1 MKFFTEVRMLRNIV
15 RCSVASLFG
24 LLAACAMITVNV
36 YFPEKDVKQAYKSL
50 DEMLLKQ
57 GGETKQPLGEQPAGG
72 QPAVEPPAGTQTPGP
87 VEKKEEV
94 KPQSRLWNGETGLS
108 LISVAFA
115 AENIA
120 DQLAVETS
128 SMPEVL
134 KAYEEIKASIPQ
146 LNALRDSGAVGENKQ
161 GLISIR
167 DQSKMGGN
175 EALVKS
181 VNENRK
187 VVITGMAKAIL
198 KINKQPESKAA
209 LNQVMGK
216 AAAIFA
222 DVRQEKA
229 KPGWWIE
236 LPNGRWVQK

>member
-1 MKFFTEVRMLRNIV
+1 MLRNIV
-15 RCSVASLFG
+15 KLSVASFCG
-24 LLAACAMITVNV
+24 LLAACAVITVNV

-57 GGETKQPLGEQPAGG
+57 GGDTKKPADGQPAEGQTPEAQPPATQPAGEQP
-72 QPAVEPPAGTQTPGP
+72 PGTE
-87 VEKKEEV
+87 EKKPPEEV
-94 KPQSRLWNGETGLS
+94 KPQSSLS
-108 LISVAFA
+108 GTRFDFSLVSVANA

-120 DQLAVETS
+120 DELAVEMS
-128 SMPEVL
+128 SMPEVI
-134 KAYEEIKASIPQ
+134 KAYADIKANISK

-167 DQSKMGGN
+167 DKGKLGDN
-175 EALVKS
+175 EAFVKA
-181 VNENRK
+181 VNESRK

-198 KINKQPESKAA
+198 KVNKQPETKAGM
-209 LNQVMGK
+209 NQVLGK
-216 AAAIFA
+216 AAAMFA

-236 LPNGRWVQK
+236 LANGRWVQK

>member
-1 MKFFTEVRMLRNIV
+1 MLRNIV
-15 RCSVASLFG
+15 KCSVASLFG

-57 GGETKQPLGEQPAGG
+57 GGDTKQPTGEQPAGE
-72 QPAVEPPAGTQTPGP
+72 QPPGP
-87 VEKKEEV
+87 VEKKDEV

-108 LISVAFA
+108 LVSVAFA

-120 DQLAVETS
+120 DELAVETS

-134 KAYEEIKASIPQ
+134 KAYEDIKASIPQ
-146 LNALRDSGAVGENKQ
+146 LNSLRDSGAVGENKQ

-167 DQSKMGGN
+167 DQNKLGGN
-175 EALVKS
+175 EALVKA
-181 VNENRK
+181 VNESRK

-198 KINKQPESKAA
+198 KINKQPEDKAA
-209 LNQVMGK
+209 MNQVMGK

-236 LPNGRWVQK
+236 LANGRWVQK